1 MLGFHI
7 LLFIVVG
14 LCFRV
19 PDSIPLLASFSLK
32 PPTVVL
38 MRVGLVDTSDVTQ
51 GLFMS
56 VMALLVTLYVLCIL
70 VPINAGTLCMV
81 GLSL

>member
-1 MLGFHI
+1 MIF
-7 LLFIVVG
+7 
-14 LCFRV
+14 
-19 PDSIPLLASFSLK
+19 A
-32 PPTVVL
+32 
-38 MRVGLVDTSDVTQ
+38 TSDATQ

-81 GLSL
+81 GVAYSYNVEDNNSHFLGRSSRDREFERARASALECPS